1 MDQYGYQS
9 SARPVFVDRATAQE
23 RAEFLRRVYQHVAG
37 ALAVFIVLEA
47 ILQAMPFSLDVAE
60 AMTRGGGTW
69 LLVIGAFWV
78 VGFIADRWTSPGLPL
93 SQQYLGLG
101 LFVVAEAIIFLPL
114 IAYVR
119 LYQDD
124 NVLPTAGIIT
134 GALVLGLS
142 MIALDSRTDFSMLRG
157 AIFIVGAVGFGF
169 ILASILFG
177 VGLGTWFSLLMI
189 GLASASILYKTDQIT
204 KTSRT
209 DGYVSAALALF
220 ASIMLLLWY
229 VIRLLSSRR

>member
-1 MDQYGYQS
+1 MEQYESSYQ
-9 SARPVFVDRATAQE
+9 ARWVAQTTAAE

-37 ALAVFIVLEA
+37 ALAVFVVIEA
-47 ILQAMPFSLDVAE
+47 ILQAMPFALDVAE
-60 AMTRGGGTW
+60 TMTGSGGAW

-78 VGFIADRWTSPGLPL
+78 VGMIADRWTAPGLPL

-101 LFVVAEAIIFLPL
+101 LFVLAEAIIFLPL

-119 LYQDD
+119 LYEDD
-124 NVLPTAGIIT
+124 NVLPTAGILT
-134 GALVLGLS
+134 AAMVVGLS
-142 MIALDSRTDFSMLRG
+142 LIAIDTRTDFSMLRG
-157 AIFIVGAVGFGF
+157 VLLVLGPVGLGL
-169 ILASILFG
+169 ILASVLFG

>member
-1 MDQYGYQS
+1 M
-9 SARPVFVDRATAQE
+9 VDRATAQE
-23 RAEFLRRVYQHVAG
+23 RAAFLRNVYQHVAG
-37 ALAVFIVLEA
+37 ALLIFILLEA
-47 ILQAMPFSLDVAE
+47 ILQAMPFSLDVAR

-69 LLVIGAFWV
+69 LIVIGAFWV
-78 VGFIADRWTSPGLPL
+78 VGMIADRWTQPGLPL

-101 LFVVAEAIIFLPL
+101 LFVVAEAIIFMPL

-119 LYQDD
+119 LYEDG
-124 NVLPTAGIIT
+124 NVLPTAGILT

-142 MIALDSRTDFSMLRG
+142 MIALDTRTDFSILRG
-157 AIFIVGAVGFGF
+157 AIFVVGAVGFGL

>member
-1 MDQYGYQS
+1 MDQYGYRTAAQ
-9 SARPVFVDRATAQE
+9 PVMADRASAQE

-37 ALAVFIVLEA
+37 ALAAFIVLEA
-47 ILQAMPFSLDVAE
+47 ILQAMPFSVDAAE
-60 AMTRGGGTW
+60 FMTGGPTW
-69 LLVIGAFWV
+69 LLVIAGFWI
-78 VGFIADRWTSPGLPL
+78 VGMIADRWTSPGLPL

-101 LFVVAEAIIFLPL
+101 LFVVAEAVIFLPL

-119 LYQDD
+119 LYEDG
-124 NVLPTAGIIT
+124 NVLPTAGILT

-142 MIALDSRTDFSMLRG
+142 MIALDSRTDFSILRG
-157 AIFIVGAVGFGF
+157 AIFVVGAVGLGL
-169 ILASILFG
+169 IVASVLFG

-189 GLASASILYKTDQIT
+189 ALASASILYKTDQIT
-204 KTSRT
+204 KSSRT

-229 VIRLLSSRR
+229 VIRLLAARR